1 MDTKLAPTRSNLM
14 KLEDNLKFAKLG
26 YELLDQK
33 RQILVSELLA
43 LVDQAVDYQSKVDES
58 LETAWS
64 TLSKAIMEMGRLKV
78 GNLSGATN
86 IEYSINVSQR
96 KVMGVSVPVV
106 ETTFTDK
113 GPYFSQESASLL
125 SELAIQRF
133 SESLELMGRLAEL
146 KVSIMRL
153 SREVKKTIRKVNAL
167 DKISIPETSDTIKYM
182 KGRIEESERES
193 FILLKNVKDN
203 LQRQQEAKA
212 KAKAKLE
219 EQETLDT
226 NAKIISNINEEV

>member
-1 MDTKLAPTRSNLM
+1 MDAKLAPTRSNLM

-58 LETAWS
+58 LENAWS
-64 TLSKAIMEMGRLKV
+64 TLSKSIMEMGRLKV

-86 IEYSINVSQR
+86 IDYSINVSQR

-113 GPYFSQESASLL
+113 GPYFSQESATLL

-146 KVSIMRL
+146 KVSIMKL

-167 DKISIPETSDTIKYM
+167 DKISIPETQDTIKYM

-203 LQRQQEAKA
+203 LQRQQ

-219 EQETLDT
+219 AKELLDSSAKTRSNTIEET
-226 NAKIISNINEEV
+226 

>member
-33 RQILVSELLA
+33 RQILVSELLS

-58 LETAWS
+58 LDTAWS
-64 TLSKAIMEMGRLKV
+64 TLSQSIMEMGRLKV

-86 IEYSINVSQR
+86 IEYSVNVSQR

-167 DKISIPETSDTIKYM
+167 EKISIPETQDTIKYM

-203 LQRQQEAKA
+203 LQKQQEAQA
-212 KAKAKLE
+212 KKDAKE
-219 EQETLDT
+219 SLDLSVKT
-226 NAKIISNINEEV
+226 VSSNINVEV

>member
-1 MDTKLAPTRSNLM
+1 MATMLAPTRSNLM
-14 KLEDNLKFAKLG
+14 KLEETLKFAKLG

-58 LETAWS
+58 LETAWA
-64 TLSKAIMEMGRLKV
+64 TLSDSIMEMGRLKV

-86 IEYSINVSQR
+86 IEYTVNVSQR

-106 ETTFTDK
+106 ETTFTDQ
-113 GPYFSQESASLL
+113 GPYFSQESATLL

-146 KVSIMRL
+146 KVSIMKL

-167 DKISIPETSDTIKYM
+167 EKISIPQNQETIKYM
-182 KGRIEESERES
+182 KGRIEESEREA
-193 FILLKNVKDN
+193 FIQLKSIKDSH
-203 LQRQQEAKA
+203 QKQQEAKE
-212 KAKAKLE
+212 KAKKLKAS
-219 EQETLDT
+219 LV
-226 NAKIISNINEEV
+226 ISKKVDSSNVNREV

>member
-43 LVDQAVDYQSKVDES
+43 LVDQAVDYQSRVDES
-58 LETAWS
+58 LATAWD

-86 IEYSINVSQR
+86 IDYSINVSQR
-96 KVMGVSVPVV
+96 KVMGVAVPVV
-106 ETTFTDK
+106 ETTFEDH

-125 SELAIQRF
+125 AELGIQRF

-167 DKISIPETSDTIKYM
+167 EKISIPETEETIKYM

-193 FILLKNVKDN
+193 FILLKSVKDRLERQKAEKHKKMLSVVNSN
-203 LQRQQEAKA
+203 L
-212 KAKAKLE
+212 
-219 EQETLDT
+219 T
-226 NAKIISNINEEV
+226 SNEEEV

>member
-33 RQILVSELLA
+33 RQILVSELLS

-58 LETAWS
+58 LDTAWS
-64 TLSKAIMEMGRLKV
+64 TLSQSIMEMGRLKV

-86 IEYSINVSQR
+86 IEYSVNVSQR

-167 DKISIPETSDTIKYM
+167 EKISIPETQDTIKYM

-203 LQRQQEAKA
+203 LQKQQEAKA
-212 KAKAKLE
+212 KKDAKE
-219 EQETLDT
+219 SLDLSVKT
-226 NAKIISNINEEV
+226 VSSNINVEV

>member
-33 RQILVSELLA
+33 RQILVSELLS

-58 LETAWS
+58 LDTAWS
-64 TLSKAIMEMGRLKV
+64 TLSQSIMEIGRLKV

-86 IEYSINVSQR
+86 IEYSVNVSQR

-167 DKISIPETSDTIKYM
+167 EKISIPETQDTIKYM

-203 LQRQQEAKA
+203 LQKQQEAKA
-212 KAKAKLE
+212 KKDAKE
-219 EQETLDT
+219 SLDLSVKT
-226 NAKIISNINEEV
+226 VSSNINVEV

>member
-1 MDTKLAPTRSNLM
+1 MDAKLAPTRSNLM

-58 LETAWS
+58 LENAWS
-64 TLSKAIMEMGRLKV
+64 TLSKSIMEMGRLKV

-86 IEYSINVSQR
+86 IDYSINVSQR

-113 GPYFSQESASLL
+113 GPYFSQESATLL

-146 KVSIMRL
+146 KVSIMKL

-167 DKISIPETSDTIKYM
+167 DKISIPETQDTIKYM

-212 KAKAKLE
+212 KLEAKELLDSSAKTRSNTIE
-219 EQETLDT
+219 ET
-226 NAKIISNINEEV
+226 

>member
-1 MDTKLAPTRSNLM
+1 MGTMLAPTRSNLM

-58 LETAWS
+58 LDTAWN
-64 TLSKAIMEMGRLKV
+64 TLSNSIMEMGRLKV

-86 IEYSINVSQR
+86 IEYSVNVSQR

-106 ETTFTDK
+106 ETTFTDQ

-167 DKISIPETSDTIKYM
+167 EKISIPETQDTIKYM
-182 KGRIEESERES
+182 KSRIEESEREA
-193 FILLKNVKDN
+193 FIQLKSIKDSH
-203 LQRQQEAKA
+203 QRQQEAKE
-212 KAKAKLE
+212 KAKRLNSSLNSSEKVVL
-219 EQETLDT
+219 
-226 NAKIISNINEEV
+226 SNVNREV

>member
-1 MDTKLAPTRSNLM
+1 M

-33 RQILVSELLA
+33 RQILVSELLS

-58 LETAWS
+58 LDTAWS
-64 TLSKAIMEMGRLKV
+64 TLSQSIMEMGRLKV

-86 IEYSINVSQR
+86 IEYSVNVSQR

-167 DKISIPETSDTIKYM
+167 EKISIPETQDTIKYM

-203 LQRQQEAKA
+203 LQKQQEAKA
-212 KAKAKLE
+212 KKDAKE
-219 EQETLDT
+219 SLDLSVKT
-226 NAKIISNINEEV
+226 VSSNINVEV

>member
-33 RQILVSELLA
+33 RQILVSELLS

-58 LETAWS
+58 LDTAWS
-64 TLSKAIMEMGRLKV
+64 TLSQSIMEMGRLKV

-86 IEYSINVSQR
+86 IEYSVNVSQR

-167 DKISIPETSDTIKYM
+167 EKISIPDTQDTIKYM

-203 LQRQQEAKA
+203 LQKQQEAKA
-212 KAKAKLE
+212 KKDAKE
-219 EQETLDT
+219 SLDLSVKT
-226 NAKIISNINEEV
+226 VSSNINVEV